1 MNNTLRIILRVLM
14 VITWVLMMG
23 WYVSLL
29 LTLVQAYR
37 MHGNWPVTFPLL
49 WFLLLFGFTF
59 GGFLIDG

>member
-1 MNNTLRIILRVLM
+1 M